1 MKAFWLI
8 SGLVLCAY
16 VLPAQQHFI
25 RYDLAGE
32 NVSYFKVK
40 KQGDTVAVSVIPIS
54 KTKRINL
61 QLVNAAN
68 SYQHRV
74 IYISKEESP
83 EAIVIPGL
91 GSNPAQQLVGG
102 LTSIDPEQFRQ
113 TDISKSGGDN
123 KNVDRNVETSQQR
136 VAKMAFARQ
145 YNEFAAAFSQWSKAV
160 LFEQNCEVLWK
171 ELAELRYTLQAPA
184 NEIKKAAIE
193 KTTAV
198 FPGFAGSL

>member
-8 SGLVLCAY
+8 SGLVLFTY

-32 NVSYFKVK
+32 HVSYFKVNK
-40 KQGDTVAVSVIPIS
+40 RGDTVATSVIPVS
-54 KTKRINL
+54 KTKRVNL

-68 SYQHRV
+68 SYQHRIV
-74 IYISKEESP
+74 YISREETP

-91 GSNPAQQLVGG
+91 GSNPAQHLVSG
-102 LTSIDPEQFRQ
+102 LTTVDPDQFRQ

-123 KNVDRNVETSQQR
+123 KSADRNTETSQQR
-136 VAKMAFARQ
+136 AAKQAFARQ
-145 YNEFAAAFSQWSKAV
+145 YNEFALAFSQWSKAV

-171 ELAELRYTLQAPA
+171 ELAELRYTLHAKA
-184 NEIKKAAIE
+184 TEIKKSAIE
-193 KTTAV
+193 KTDPAE
-198 FPGFAGSL
+198 